1 MIRSSF
7 IIVSLLLLSVG
18 KPVFAADGF
27 YSFKDKNGVL
37 HFSNFYSDS
46 RLRPMGSQSEG
57 KENLSPENIERI
69 IHRTS
74 RRHDVDPKLVKAVI
88 KVESDFNPRAL
99 SRAGAQG
106 LMQLMPATSRD
117 LNISDP
123 YNPHESIE
131 GGVKYL
137 RSLLDYFKNDV
148 KLALAAYNAGK
159 TTVLR
164 YKGIPPYK
172 ETKNYV
178 KKVLDYYNQ
187 YRRL

>member
-1 MIRSSF
+1 M
-7 IIVSLLLLSVG
+7 
-18 KPVFAADGF
+18 
-27 YSFKDKNGVL
+27 N
-37 HFSNFYSDS
+37 
-46 RLRPMGSQSEG
+46 SQSEE
-57 KENLSPENIERI
+57 KRHLSPEKIEGI

-74 RRHDVDPKLVKAVI
+74 RRHAVDPRLVKAVI

-106 LMQLMPATSRD
+106 LMQLMPETSRD
-117 LNISDP
+117 LKVSDP

-131 GGVKYL
+131 GGVRHL

-172 ETKNYV
+172 ETRNYV

-187 YRRL
+187 YRSL